1 MARKQN
7 KGKDF
12 ENCLMYAAWSM
23 AGLDLTAKGYDA
35 LYAQADSKVKEFSFK
50 CLENI
55 FSDVGASSAAQ
66 KKALCATFEQLGGSS
81 PEPKTDILFSH
92 GGTTYKC
99 SMKWGNTFQ
108 ASSAGVEGT
117 EKFLMEVIKASV
129 GTVNTTAL
137 GEVVAVLAQL
147 DGLLGGVKKDTA
159 AKMQQSLSKIRQKDG
174 LQFRLQ
180 QVFGSS
186 KSPEVGEMF
195 FDFKKAVIHESL
207 TGDLV
212 FRGNNNAANYVLT
225 GPKYALKPINDDYI
239 KHVMGKSS
247 VRISAKGRGKSL
259 LPSGE
264 LIRYQECV
272 IRFDMKD

>member
-1 MARKQN
+1 MAKQN

-23 AGLDLTAKGYDA
+23 AGLDVTTKGYDA
-35 LYAQADSKVKEFSFK
+35 LYAAADSKVKTFSFE
-50 CLENI
+50 CLEKI
-55 FSDVGASSAAQ
+55 FGDVGASSLAQ

-81 PEPKTDILFSH
+81 PEPKTDILFKH
-92 GGTTYKC
+92 AGTKYKC

-108 ASSAGVEGT
+108 ASSAGIEGT

-129 GTVNTTAL
+129 GTVSSTAL
-137 GEVVAVLAQL
+137 GEVIAVLTQL
-147 DGLLGGVKKDTA
+147 DGVLGGVKTDTA
-159 AKMQQSLSKIRQKDG
+159 TKMQQNLSKIRQKDG

-180 QVFGSS
+180 QIFGSS

-195 FDFKKAVIHESL
+195 FDFKRAVIHESL

-212 FRGNNNAANYVLT
+212 FNSGDSAANYVLT
-225 GPKYALKPINDDYI
+225 GPKYALKKIDDTYI
-239 KHVMGKSS
+239 RHVMNKSS
-247 VRISAKGRGKSL
+247 VRISAKGRGKRIGEG
-259 LPSGE
+259 GE
-264 LIRYQECV
+264 LVRYQECV

>member
-1 MARKQN
+1 MARN

-23 AGLDLTAKGYDA
+23 GELDTSEYNK
-35 LYAQADSKVKEFSFK
+35 LYAEADSKVKEFSFK

-55 FSDVGASSAAQ
+55 FSDVGASTLDQ
-66 KKALCATFEQLGGSS
+66 KKRLCRSFKQLGGSS
-81 PEPKTDILFSH
+81 PEPKTDVFFQY
-92 GGTTYKC
+92 GGKKYKC

-117 EKFLMEVIKASV
+117 EKFLMEVIKASAGKV
-129 GTVNTTAL
+129 SAEAL

-147 DGLLGGVKKDTA
+147 DGILGGVKKDTA

-195 FDFKKAVIHESL
+195 FDFKRAVIHESL

-212 FRGNNNAANYVLT
+212 FNGNDNASNYVLT
-225 GPKYALKPINDDYI
+225 GPKYALKEINDAYI
-239 KHVMGKSS
+239 RHVMNKSS
-247 VRISAKGRGKSL
+247 VRISAKGRGKKVDAAT
-259 LPSGE
+259 GDTV
-264 LIRYQECV
+264 RYQECV

>member
-1 MARKQN
+1 
-7 KGKDF
+7 
-12 ENCLMYAAWSM
+12 MYAAWST
-23 AGLDLTAKGYDA
+23 AGLDLTAKGYDK
-35 LYAQADSKVKEFSFK
+35 LYAEADSKVKTFSFE
-50 CLENI
+50 CLEKL
-55 FSDVGASSAAQ
+55 FGEVGASSLTQ
-66 KKALCATFEQLGGSS
+66 KKAFCATFEQLGGSS
-81 PEPKTDILFSH
+81 PEPKTDILFKH
-92 GGTTYKC
+92 GGKTYKC

-129 GTVNTTAL
+129 GTVSTTAL
-137 GEVVAVLAQL
+137 GEVVAVLSQL

-159 AKMQQSLSKIRQKDG
+159 TKMQESLKKIRQKDG

-212 FRGNNNAANYVLT
+212 FRGNDNAANYVLT
-225 GPKYALKPINDDYI
+225 GPKFALKPINDDYI

-247 VRISAKGRGKSL
+247 VRISAKGRGKTIL
-259 LPSGE
+259 QSGE
-264 LIRYQECV
+264 VIRYQECV

>member
-1 MARKQN
+1 MARN

-23 AGLDLTAKGYDA
+23 AGLDVTAKGYDA
-35 LYAQADSKVKEFSFK
+35 LYAQADKTVREFSFK

-55 FSDVGASSAAQ
+55 FSDVGASSVAQ

-92 GGTTYKC
+92 GGKTYKC

-137 GEVVAVLAQL
+137 GEVVAVLSQL
-147 DGLLGGVKKDTA
+147 DGLLGDDKKDTA
-159 AKMQQSLSKIRQKDG
+159 ARMQQKLAKIRQKDG

-180 QVFGSS
+180 QAFGSA
-186 KSPEVGEMF
+186 KSPQVDDVF
-195 FDFKKAVIHESL
+195 VDFKKAVIHESL

-212 FRGNNNAANYVLT
+212 FGGNNNAANYVLT

-247 VRISAKGRGKSL
+247 VRISAKGRGKTI
-259 LPSGE
+259 LPQSGE
-264 LIRYQECV
+264 VVRYQECV